1 MWSQGKIGLSTAR
14 GTGISVTLPGTASP
28 ATSEALFVAPTV
40 QHLAQNQAGPPE
52 HLSFLSSLSFPLKQ
66 NKTKQEKKKWKKE
79 NKSVSPQAADISEMQ
94 VQAAQS

>member
-1 MWSQGKIGLSTAR
+1 MWSQGKTGLSTAR

-28 ATSEALFVAPTV
+28 ATSEAFFVAPTV

-52 HLSFLSSLSFPLKQ
+52 HLSFLSSLSFPLIQ
-66 NKTKQEKKKWKKE
+66 NKTKQEKKKKKE

-94 VQAAQS
+94 VQAAQN